1 MSTLDKFASRLFHD
15 SLEESFRGEKCWVTS
30 LRTTTDETDSSPEKF
45 YSSLSKMKE
54 NFLISTSGE
63 HYLKNWNKWKEEVNE
78 SLVTASN

>member
-1 MSTLDKFASRLFHD
+1 MDKFASRLFHD
-15 SLEESFRGEKCWVTS
+15 SLQESFRGEKCWVTS